1 MAGSKVTIFPSL
13 RFRTVLILYAAVSGV
28 ALTVALWLAGDYG
41 RTKAYE
47 GLRTRARSAADLNA
61 TVLRSE
67 LEKHRSIPFIL
78 STDPDVEAAL
88 TSRDPGKVELL
99 DRKFEGLAEGTRAS
113 VIYLLDADGRTLAA
127 SNWKTTTS
135 FVGNNYRFR
144 PYYSLAVDKGSA
156 EYFALGTVSRR
167 PGLYISR
174 RVDGPTGILG
184 IVVVKLEFD
193 QVEAGWGRSDM
204 PSYVT
209 EERGIV
215 LITSN
220 QNWRFMT
227 ETPLSAGDAAS
238 IRTSL
243 QFGEVP
249 LRPLPI
255 NKVRDDTFG
264 GHPAQFVTVR
274 LPDAKQSG
282 NFLKI
287 EAPVRTTGWQL
298 HLLVPAAD
306 AVAGRVSEARLS
318 LSLVLVPILG
328 FGAVLLYR
336 RERTSALAA
345 EAAAAR
351 IELEHHVEVRTHDLR
366 QANERLEWEI
376 GERQRT
382 ENKLHTLMEDLSQ
395 ANRLASLGQITAGV
409 AHEINQPVAAI
420 RAYADNARAFLDRDD
435 KMHVQ
440 DNLAMIASLTDRI
453 GTITDGLR
461 SFSRKGT
468 GEIGPVSS
476 MEAIEGALL
485 LLGSRIRAQS
495 TSIECHYP
503 IGDLVVSANR
513 TRLEQVLV
521 NLVQNALDATRD
533 SVDGSIHIRLD
544 VAGDEVELSVLDNGP
559 GIPQHVLNTL
569 FTPFRTAKANGLGL
583 GLVISNDIVI
593 DLGGRIDVKRIQ
605 ERETCFTVVL
615 RRYQ

>member
-1 MAGSKVTIFPSL
+1 M
-13 RFRTVLILYAAVSGV
+13 VLLYAAVSGV
-28 ALTVALWLAGDYG
+28 VLTVALWLAGDYG
-41 RTKAYE
+41 RARAYE
-47 GLRTRARSAADLNA
+47 GLKARARSAADLNA

-88 TSRDPGKVELL
+88 TSRDPGKIELL
-99 DRKFEGLAEGTRAS
+99 DRKFESLAEGTRAS
-113 VIYLLDADGRTLAA
+113 VIYLLDADGLTLAA
-127 SNWKTTTS
+127 SNWQTSTS
-135 FVGNNYRFR
+135 FVGNDYGFR
-144 PYYSLAVDKGSA
+144 PYHSLAIAKGSA
-156 EYFALGTVSRR
+156 EYFALGTVSRL

-174 RVDGPTGILG
+174 RVDGPTGVLG

-204 PSYVT
+204 PCYVT

-220 QNWRFMT
+220 QNWRFMA
-227 ETPLSAGDAAS
+227 ETPISAGDAAS
-238 IRTSL
+238 IRASL
-243 QFGEVP
+243 QFGKAP
-249 LRPLPI
+249 LLPLPI
-255 NKVRDDTFG
+255 NKVSDDTFG
-264 GHPAQFVTVR
+264 GRPAEVVAVR
-274 LPDAKQSG
+274 LPGARQASH
-282 NFLKI
+282 FLKI
-287 EAPVRTTGWQL
+287 ETPVRTTGWQL

-318 LSLVLVPILG
+318 LGLVLVPILG

-336 RERTSALAA
+336 RERTSVLAA
-345 EAAAAR
+345 EAEAAR
-351 IELEHHVEVRTHDLR
+351 MELEHHVEVRTHDLR
-366 QANERLEWEI
+366 QANEQLEWEI
-376 GERQRT
+376 SERQKT
-382 ENKLHTLMEDLSQ
+382 ESKLHSLMEDLSQ

-420 RAYADNARAFLDRDD
+420 RTYADNARAFLDRND
-435 KMHVQ
+435 KAHVQ
-440 DNLAMIASLTDRI
+440 DNLAMITSLTDRI

-461 SFSRKGT
+461 NFSRKAT
-468 GEIGPVSS
+468 GEVGPVSS
-476 MEAIEGALL
+476 IEAIEGALL
-485 LLGSRIRAQS
+485 LLGGRIRAQS

-503 IGDLVVSANR
+503 MGDLVVSANR

-533 SVDGSIHIRLD
+533 SVGGRIQIRLD
-544 VAGDEVELSVLDNGP
+544 AGGDEVELSVLDNGP

-605 ERETCFTVVL
+605 DRETCFTVVL
-615 RRYQ
+615 RRCQ

>member
-1 MAGSKVTIFPSL
+1 M
-13 RFRTVLILYAAVSGV
+13 LILYAAVSGV

-41 RTKAYE
+41 RTRAYE
-47 GLRTRARSAADLNA
+47 GLKTRARSAADLNA

-135 FVGNNYRFR
+135 FVGNSYRFR

-174 RVDGPTGILG
+174 RVDGPAGVLG

-238 IRTSL
+238 IRASL
-243 QFGEVP
+243 QFGEAP
-249 LRPLPI
+249 LRTLPI

-264 GHPAQFVTVR
+264 GHPAQVVAAR

-318 LSLVLVPILG
+318 LGLVLVPILG
-328 FGAVLLYR
+328 LGAVLLYR

-468 GEIGPVSS
+468 GEVGPVSS

-544 VAGDEVELSVLDNGP
+544 VAGDEVELSVSDNGP